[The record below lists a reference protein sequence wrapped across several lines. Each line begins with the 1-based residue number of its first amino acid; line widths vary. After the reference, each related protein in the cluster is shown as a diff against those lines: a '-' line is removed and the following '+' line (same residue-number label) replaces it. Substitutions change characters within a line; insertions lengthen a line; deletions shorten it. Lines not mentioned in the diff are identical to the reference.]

1 MVIERATKEV
11 TNWRRIFMSNNYRD
25 VMSIYADAKKKQ
37 EQRLAEPDPA
47 AGMTVKEMDEIIKVI
62 LGPDTKK

>member
-1 MVIERATKEV
+1 M
-11 TNWRRIFMSNNYRD
+11 N
-25 VMSIYADAKKKQ
+25 IYADAKKKQ

-47 AGMTVKEMDEIIKVI
+47 AEMTVKEMDEIIKVI